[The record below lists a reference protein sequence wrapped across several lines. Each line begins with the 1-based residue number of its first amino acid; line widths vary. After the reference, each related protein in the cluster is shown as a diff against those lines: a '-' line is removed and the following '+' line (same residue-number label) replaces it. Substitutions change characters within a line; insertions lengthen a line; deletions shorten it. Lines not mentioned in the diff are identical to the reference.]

1 MLSLAQALAARRE
14 ARAQADAAAALDAIR
29 MVRPSRATAL
39 IIGRLAWLSPGRAH
53 VALARLEREG
63 RVVSRWADGPYPRRR
78 LYAIVREAT
87 DV

>member
-1 MLSLAQALAARRE
+1 VLSLAQALAARRE
-14 ARAQADAAAALDAIR
+14 ARTQADAAAALDAIR

-39 IIGRLAWLSPGRAH
+39 IIGRLAWLTPGRAH

-78 LYAIVREAT
+78 LYAIPREAT